1 MIEEWV
7 NEDPDDLPMPAEEL
21 VATSTTEIGSSNAQG
36 RALCA
41 AFLREAAAG

>member
-1 MIEEWV
+1 MTPEAFVAMANSQIE
-7 NEDPDDLPMPAEEL
+7 
-21 VATSTTEIGSSNAQG
+21 SSNDQG